1 MFYVVK
7 FKQNCFP
14 FLAVQWIFCS
24 FPPGVFITQVP
35 ELFFTFL
42 NNKKSGLES
51 VYISLQKKNKRNMLV
66 DRFQTMF

>member
-1 MFYVVK
+1 MYSMFYVVK

-24 FPPGVFITQVP
+24 FPPAVFITQVP

-42 NNKKSGLES
+42 NNKKSLDWS
-51 VYISLQKKNKRNMLV
+51 QSILVYKKNQNKYACW
-66 DRFQTMF
+66 